1 MIISINQVSKCSGPQ
16 PSSSWPL
23 IISNLQ
29 TSFSTTSLLILMRH
43 QLKWSRNELKATR
56 QLGDLRNWKIWHEV
70 VEGRLWFWPYHNQNI
85 ISLHTEVLTLPSVDQ
100 HGNISSLQGLTGL
113 SSLSPPPLV
122 GPCKDT
128 KDLLL
133 SAMGSPS
140 QFLWV
145 WSQSVTG
152 LGIRKTAKLLVKC
165 LWRHHRE
172 QTLLTYK
179 TFISHQQ

>member
-85 ISLHTEVLTLPSVDQ
+85 ISLHTEGANTSFCGPTWK
-100 HGNISSLQGLTGL
+100 ISQVYKDWQDCPACHHPHWSALARTQRIYCWVQWGHPL
-113 SSLSPPPLV
+113 SSY
-122 GPCKDT
+122 
-128 KDLLL
+128 
-133 SAMGSPS
+133 GSDPN
-140 QFLWV
+140 
-145 WSQSVTG
+145 QSLALE
-152 LGIRKTAKLLVKC
+152 LGKL
-165 LWRHHRE
+165 
-172 QTLLTYK
+172 QSY
-179 TFISHQQ
+179 

>member
-70 VEGRLWFWPYHNQNI
+70 VEGRLWFWPYHDQNI
-85 ISLHTEVLTLPSVDQ
+85 ISLHTEGANTSFCGPTWKYLKSTRTDRTVQLVTTPT
-100 HGNISSLQGLTGL
+100 GRPLQGHKGSIVECNGVTLSVLMGL
-113 SSLSPPPLV
+113 IP
-122 GPCKDT
+122 
-128 KDLLL
+128 
-133 SAMGSPS
+133 
-140 QFLWV
+140 
-145 WSQSVTG
+145 
-152 LGIRKTAKLLVKC
+152 
-165 LWRHHRE
+165 
-172 QTLLTYK
+172 
-179 TFISHQQ
+179 ISHWPWN